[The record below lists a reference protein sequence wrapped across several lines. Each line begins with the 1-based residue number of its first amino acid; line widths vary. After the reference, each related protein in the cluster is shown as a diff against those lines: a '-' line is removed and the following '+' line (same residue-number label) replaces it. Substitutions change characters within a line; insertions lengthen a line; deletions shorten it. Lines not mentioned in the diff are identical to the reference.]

1 MAEEGSILSA
11 LNELTNATKQ
21 RLEAE
26 KAYNEDLSKE
36 QKKATETQIQ
46 SAKDSEKSWGK
57 IVDELQ
63 AQKSF
68 DIKAS
73 GIAEALNDA
82 KSNLVGAAEDSMT
95 SKILTIEMPYQSK
108 LLERVEDNLEAGL
121 KLQKGDT
128 FAEEKE
134 KERLQREEKSQEL
147 LKTIAENTEPK
158 KESEAIK
165 KKGSWWGAIFLAL
178 AAIAGLAA
186 GFVAGVGASL
196 WKFIKF
202 IGKGILKV
210 GTFVLKGLKVVFKG
224 FLAIFQKIWRSK
236 WIKGIRDFFAKIGTK
251 ISSFVKG
258 KWTKWIDDVAGWF
271 KNIGTKIKGVV
282 SGKFQWL
289 DNIAGWFKNIGGKF
303 GKLSKLKFGWLQ
315 GILNFFGKIGKFGA
329 STGKAAGGGIITKA
343 AGTIKWIFGLF
354 GKFFGMFGK
363 AGKIGGL
370 VTKVFGFMKPVIDTF
385 KKFFKFG
392 KSFGKVL
399 GPIGLIITIVDGIVG
414 AIKGAISG
422 YKDGGGIAGAIK
434 GAIKGLFNSLVG
446 SIVNLGA
453 KLVGWIL
460 GALGFEK
467 LSKSFKSFDIMKYFD
482 PVWKIVE
489 SIITF
494 IPGALSSL
502 WSGIKTVGGVA
513 WNIAKGAFD
522 TVKSMIMFWPNVVMT
537 IWEGLKALGS
547 GIGKLAGGIWD
558 TIKTG
563 LVNIVPNIFGLKSWL
578 AGKLGVSVEEA
589 EAAGES
595 RKQKLGYIG
604 DIIKSNILTRM
615 PDVFGLKGWLS
626 EKWGIPLLDAARLTG
641 KTQHMIGN
649 IGEKLKESIASLA
662 FKFFPAWT
670 YGWIADSF
678 GVPKPAEK
686 PEKAKPEKTKPLKA
700 PIAEPPKPEKIE
712 PPIPEELPIP
722 EESGLFDGGELIV
735 NTTPDE
741 RIQEL
746 NANWAEIMDWKNR
759 WMQQAG
765 INTGSSPIAIDNRT
779 SVSSTNTSQGII
791 TQESAQDSTA
801 KTSMQNGQKGT
812 RP

>member
-1 MAEEGSILSA
+1 MADESSISSA
-11 LNELTNATKQ
+11 LNELNNATEQ

-26 KAYNEDLSKE
+26 KAYNNDLSKE
-36 QKKATETQIQ
+36 QKKDAKAQIKA
-46 SAKDSEKSWGK
+46 AKDAEKSWMK
-57 IVDELQ
+57 ISDEMLK
-63 AQKSF
+63 QKYTNV
-68 DIKAS
+68 KTS
-73 GIAEALNDA
+73 GIAGTLNDA

-95 SKILTIEMPYQSK
+95 SKILAIEMPYQSK

-147 LKTIAENTEPK
+147 LKTIAENTEPQK
-158 KESEAIK
+158 APDIK
-165 KKGSWWGAIFLAL
+165 KKTSWWGAILLAF

-258 KWTKWIDDVAGWF
+258 KWTKWIDDIAGWF

-399 GPIGLIITIVDGIVG
+399 GPIGLIITIVDG
-414 AIKGAISG
+414 
-422 YKDGGGIAGAIK
+422 
-434 GAIKGLFNSLVG
+434 
-446 SIVNLGA
+446 
-453 KLVGWIL
+453 
-460 GALGFEK
+460 
-467 LSKSFKSFDIMKYFD
+467 
-482 PVWKIVE
+482 
-489 SIITF
+489 
-494 IPGALSSL
+494 
-502 WSGIKTVGGVA
+502 
-513 WNIAKGAFD
+513 
-522 TVKSMIMFWPNVVMT
+522 
-537 IWEGLKALGS
+537 
-547 GIGKLAGGIWD
+547 
-558 TIKTG
+558 
-563 LVNIVPNIFGLKSWL
+563 
-578 AGKLGVSVEEA
+578 
-589 EAAGES
+589 
-595 RKQKLGYIG
+595 
-604 DIIKSNILTRM
+604 
-615 PDVFGLKGWLS
+615 
-626 EKWGIPLLDAARLTG
+626 
-641 KTQHMIGN
+641 
-649 IGEKLKESIASLA
+649 
-662 FKFFPAWT
+662 
-670 YGWIADSF
+670 
-678 GVPKPAEK
+678 
-686 PEKAKPEKTKPLKA
+686 
-700 PIAEPPKPEKIE
+700 
-712 PPIPEELPIP
+712 
-722 EESGLFDGGELIV
+722 
-735 NTTPDE
+735 
-741 RIQEL
+741 
-746 NANWAEIMDWKNR
+746 
-759 WMQQAG
+759 
-765 INTGSSPIAIDNRT
+765 
-779 SVSSTNTSQGII
+779 
-791 TQESAQDSTA
+791 
-801 KTSMQNGQKGT
+801 
-812 RP
+812 